1 MAKEYNLKK
10 ICTSFILGFIIFAVA
25 LYFIAGD
32 SFQYKVRTSS
42 SIDPSAVVG
51 KITTQ
56 AEVTQ
61 PFTIDADCI
70 TSYSLRFG
78 LFGHE
83 NHSLLTL
90 DIYGSDG
97 SLLAENQLQT
107 DNMTEYEAQNI
118 ELTEPIVG
126 HKGEKARLVIRSDAD
141 DENAVSVYYGNSISL
156 ARGSVTQDFS
166 EDEKAV
172 FTDASGSTTMD
183 GILCMTQTSKTDLWF
198 GHYYWLLAACVLA
211 ILCIY
216 AAILMQKSKSGKKSA
231 TINFIRSINRYE
243 FLIHQLVSR
252 DFKTKYRRSVL
263 GVFWSFL
270 NPLLTMLVQ
279 YVVFSTLFKSS
290 IPHYPA
296 YLLSGI
302 VLFNFFSETTTV
314 GMTSITANAPL
325 ITKVYVP
332 KYIYPLTRMLSS
344 TINVAL
350 SFLPLFLVTIVTGVF
365 PAFSWLLLLY
375 VLACLMAFA
384 LGISYI
390 LSTLMVYFRDTQFLW
405 TVISMI
411 WMYCTPIFYP
421 ESIIP
426 ANLLKIYHLNPLYQI
441 VSFARTALIDRVS
454 PEPMA
459 YLVCLL
465 VAVVPLVIG
474 IWVFNRKEKDFVLYL

>member
-1 MAKEYNLKK
+1 
-10 ICTSFILGFIIFAVA
+10 
-25 LYFIAGD
+25 
-32 SFQYKVRTSS
+32 
-42 SIDPSAVVG
+42 
-51 KITTQ
+51 
-56 AEVTQ
+56 
-61 PFTIDADCI
+61 
-70 TSYSLRFG
+70 
-78 LFGHE
+78 
-83 NHSLLTL
+83 
-90 DIYGSDG
+90 
-97 SLLAENQLQT
+97 
-107 DNMTEYEAQNI
+107 
-118 ELTEPIVG
+118 
-126 HKGEKARLVIRSDAD
+126 
-141 DENAVSVYYGNSISL
+141 
-156 ARGSVTQDFS
+156 
-166 EDEKAV
+166 
-172 FTDASGSTTMD
+172 
-183 GILCMTQTSKTDLWF
+183 
-198 GHYYWLLAACVLA
+198 
-211 ILCIY
+211 
-216 AAILMQKSKSGKKSA
+216 MQKSKSGKKSA